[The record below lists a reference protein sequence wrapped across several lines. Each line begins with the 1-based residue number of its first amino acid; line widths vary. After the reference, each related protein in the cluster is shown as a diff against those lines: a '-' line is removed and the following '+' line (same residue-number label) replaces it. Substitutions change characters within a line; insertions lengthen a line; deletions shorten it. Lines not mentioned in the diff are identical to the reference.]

1 MNQPQKPNDNKFRFL
16 DRPFMWLFVIAVLMV
31 LWIIPVLPI
40 VGIVIIY
47 RYGKELTSYINQF
60 NDVDEYKKK
69 TEQLLISE
77 REAAERRLNS
87 EKQQLSA
94 ERQSMEQRFSEP
106 RFLELREKVEKAEKK
121 LAADTKKIEKL
132 SYLFNA
138 VSDYVK
144 KYQSADPSASE
155 VAQIEKLIA
164 EIEIENLMDPTAEI
178 KLHSADIKDLRK
190 QFKEINAVIDNTLT
204 EYEKRYTTKANLAIY
219 RLMVVALRSE
229 LQNILYVMK
238 FGKLEDAEL
247 AIVNICNKY
256 IKIAGEG
263 NQSIA
268 PTISRFVLQMQS
280 LFIDAAKVE
289 YEYYLRKERMK
300 EEQRALRE
308 QMRQEAEERKRLEEE
323 RKKVEKEE
331 SKFLA
336 EIEKA
341 RSKIDSSDESKS
353 AALLE
358 HIRELE
364 AKLAEVKDKKDVISK
379 LQNGKAG
386 YVYVISNL
394 GSFGDHVFK
403 IGMTRRRDP
412 SERIDELSCAS
423 VPFSFDIHTT
433 IFSEDAPAL
442 ETAIHHRLNNN
453 RVNKVNLRKEFFDI
467 SLDELEEI
475 VRELDPS
482 CEFNR
487 TMAAEQYR
495 QSLSINEIFTDFEEE
510 NEGDSEE

>member
-1 MNQPQKPNDNKFRFL
+1 MNQSQPQKPNNERIRFL
-16 DRPFMWLFVIAVLMV
+16 DHPVAWLIAIVVLMA
-31 LWIIPVLPI
+31 LWIIPFCPI
-40 VGIVIIY
+40 AGIVFLVFYI
-47 RYGKELTSYINQF
+47 KELREHFQKF
-60 NDVDEYKKK
+60 NDVESYKKQVEERCQ
-69 TEQLLISE
+69 TEEQQLHAE
-77 REAAERRLNS
+77 REEMER
-87 EKQQLSA
+87 
-94 ERQSMEQRFSEP
+94 RFSES
-106 RFLELREKVEKAEKK
+106 RFLELREKIEKSEKK
-121 LAADTKKIEKL
+121 IATDTKKIEKL

-138 VSDYVK
+138 VSEYAR
-144 KYQSADPSASE
+144 KYQNADPSASE

-190 QFKEINAVIDNTLT
+190 QFKEINAVIDSTLN

-229 LQNILYVMK
+229 LQNILYTMR
-238 FGKLEDAEL
+238 FGKLEDAEK
-247 AIVNICNKY
+247 AIDTICSKHL
-256 IKIAGEG
+256 KIAADG

-268 PTISRFVLQMQS
+268 TTVTRFVLQMKS

-289 YEYYLRKERMK
+289 YEYYLRKERTK

-308 QMRQEAEERKRLEEE
+308 QMKQEAEERKRLEEE
-323 RKKVEKEE
+323 RKKIEKEE
-331 SKFLA
+331 AKFLA

-341 RSKIDSSDESKS
+341 KAKIDITDESKS
-353 AALLE
+353 AAILE
-358 HIRELE
+358 HIREME
-364 AKLAEVKDKKDVISK
+364 ANLAEVKNKKDVIAK

-386 YVYVISNL
+386 HVYVISNL

-412 SERIDELSCAS
+412 YDRIDELSCAS
-423 VPFSFDIHTT
+423 VPFSFDVHTT

-442 ETAIHHRLNNN
+442 ETAIHHRLNDR
-453 RVNKVNLRKEFFDI
+453 RVNKINLRKEFFDI

-482 CEFNR
+482 CDFNR

-495 QSLSINEIFTDFEEE
+495 QSMSITNVFENFEEFDDADE
-510 NEGDSEE
+510 